1 MQTEQWLTLVNKHM
15 QIYYTTIHNIR
26 NTKPTTSNT
35 NTNINTNKH
44 SFPKIEFNHT
54 IQVIIYFFKKG
65 VRFPVEVWSFSPYKN
80 HDPSKHAINSTR
92 LNKKLFILNRSIYS
106 LLKLLPLYQL
116 IKSGFGFHFETEF
129 VDVYTPNQTSL
140 TMNAIDDSSNDYK
153 KRIRSNKTGKV
164 VLNVNSESYAGL
176 KMEVQYLVTNST
188 VFAIE
193 DMVKQE
199 MLKEKVELQR
209 KRVIAQSNVLN
220 QHEQDNNE
228 SEYEIDSSTESGYD
242 NNEKIDENEF
252 NMSRLN
258 DMSFTVKLGKRNES
272 EERGVIDNEDAVK
285 DNTEVNVHE
294 KQEMQSMVNKVN
306 NMNEMFYYKCKHS
319 SDNYN
324 DDDECLLEVDNG
336 LYDDESNKTCNM
348 VLKLGDAKDD
358 RVVDNNEMNY
368 NVNEYNY
375 MSSLLSPFA
384 VVFARYQSI
393 KRSAQSCS
401 LNGALNLIKLSNYI
415 KK

>member
-35 NTNINTNKH
+35 NININNH

-80 HDPSKHAINSTR
+80 NDPTKHAINSTR

-116 IKSGFGFHFETEF
+116 IKKSGFGFHFETEF
-129 VDVYTPNQTSL
+129 VDVYTL

-153 KRIRSNKTGKV
+153 KRIRSDETGKV
-164 VLNVNSESYAGL
+164 VLNVNSESCAGL

-220 QHEQDNNE
+220 QHEHDNNE
-228 SEYEIDSSTESGYD
+228 SEYEIDSSTKSDYD
-242 NNEKIDENEF
+242 DNENIDENEF

-272 EERGVIDNEDAVK
+272 EERGVIIGNEDVGK
-285 DNTEVNVHE
+285 DNMEVNVHE

-306 NMNEMFYYKCKHS
+306 NMNEMFYFKCKHNC
-319 SDNYN
+319 DNYN
-324 DDDECLLEVDNG
+324 DNDDECLLDNG
-336 LYDDESNKTCNM
+336 LYDDNECNKTGNM
-348 VLKLGDAKDD
+348 VLDLGDAKNDG
-358 RVVDNNEMNY
+358 VVDNNEIKY
-368 NVNEYNY
+368 NVNEYNH

-384 VVFARYQSI
+384 VVFARYQGI
-393 KRSAQSCS
+393 KRLSQSCS

>member
-1 MQTEQWLTLVNKHM
+1 
-15 QIYYTTIHNIR
+15 
-26 NTKPTTSNT
+26 
-35 NTNINTNKH
+35 
-44 SFPKIEFNHT
+44 
-54 IQVIIYFFKKG
+54 
-65 VRFPVEVWSFSPYKN
+65 
-80 HDPSKHAINSTR
+80 
-92 LNKKLFILNRSIYS
+92 
-106 LLKLLPLYQL
+106 LYQL

-129 VDVYTPNQTSL
+129 VDVYTPNQPSL
-140 TMNAIDDSSNDYK
+140 TMNAVDDSSNDYK
-153 KRIRSNKTGKV
+153 KRIRSNETGKV
-164 VLNVNSESYAGL
+164 VLNVNSESCAGL

-193 DMVKQE
+193 GMVKQE

-220 QHEQDNNE
+220 QHKQDNNE
-228 SEYEIDSSTESGYD
+228 SEYEIDSSTESDYND
-242 NNEKIDENEF
+242 NENIDENEF

-272 EERGVIDNEDAVK
+272 EERGVITNEDVVT

-294 KQEMQSMVNKVN
+294 KQEMQSLVNKVN
-306 NMNEMFYYKCKHS
+306 NMNKMFYYKYKHNS
-319 SDNYN
+319 NNYN

-348 VLKLGDAKDD
+348 VLKLGDTMNDG
-358 RVVDNNEMNY
+358 VVDNNEMNY
-368 NVNEYNY
+368 NVNKYNH

-384 VVFARYQSI
+384 VVFARYQGI

>member
-26 NTKPTTSNT
+26 NTKPNTS
-35 NTNINTNKH
+35 NTNKH

-80 HDPSKHAINSTR
+80 HHPTINSTR

-129 VDVYTPNQTSL
+129 VDVYTPNQPSL
-140 TMNAIDDSSNDYK
+140 TMNAVDDSSNDYK

-164 VLNVNSESYAGL
+164 VLNVNSESCAGL

-220 QHEQDNNE
+220 QHKQDNNE
-228 SEYEIDSSTESGYD
+228 SEYEIDSSTESGYND
-242 NNEKIDENEF
+242 NENIDENEF

-272 EERGVIDNEDAVK
+272 EERGVITNEDVVT

-306 NMNEMFYYKCKHS
+306 NMNEMFYYKYKHNS
-319 SDNYN
+319 NNYN

-336 LYDDESNKTCNM
+336 LYDDDESNKTCNM
-348 VLKLGDAKDD
+348 VLKLGDTMNDG
-358 RVVDNNEMNY
+358 VVDNNEMNY
-368 NVNEYNY
+368 NVNKYNH

-384 VVFARYQSI
+384 VVFARYQGI